1 MKEGKERKSFW
12 GCHALADLRIFWKH
26 TFNLIIYVQ
35 RDVKLFNLKF
45 FHLIGFK
52 NVFLGKGERSG
63 KGQLLFNMLD
73 EDLCVERD
81 FGFNFLSL
89 MFFFL

>member
-12 GCHALADLRIFWKH
+12 GCHALADLGIFWKH

-52 NVFLGKGERSG
+52 NVFFMERVKGWARVS
-63 KGQLLFNMLD
+63 FYST
-73 EDLCVERD
+73 C
-81 FGFNFLSL
+81 
-89 MFFFL
+89 